1 MKKKELNE
9 LRGKTLDEIKEM
21 VEGKRLELLKAKT
34 EEKASKEK
42 NLKKAWRLRHNL
54 SQTLTILR
62 EKEIVEKEKTKSE
75 VTKI

>member
-9 LRGKTLDEIKEM
+9 LRGKTLDEIKSKIE
-21 VEGKRLELLKAKT
+21 EKKLEILKVAT

-42 NLKKAWRLRHNL
+42 NLKKKKSLRRNL

-62 EKEIVEKEKTKSE
+62 EKEIIEEEKVKSE
-75 VTKI
+75 GAKI